1 MLTYIFQLCYLLIIL
16 VKLVSIEPLKIKFK
30 KTKKKKLMSIINPQ
44 YSLFLEYIYCEV
56 YRATLLTESMNFI
69 FLNATQL
76 LNKYIFSMCLR

>member
-1 MLTYIFQLCYLLIIL
+1 M
-16 VKLVSIEPLKIKFK
+16 
-30 KTKKKKLMSIINPQ
+30 NPQ